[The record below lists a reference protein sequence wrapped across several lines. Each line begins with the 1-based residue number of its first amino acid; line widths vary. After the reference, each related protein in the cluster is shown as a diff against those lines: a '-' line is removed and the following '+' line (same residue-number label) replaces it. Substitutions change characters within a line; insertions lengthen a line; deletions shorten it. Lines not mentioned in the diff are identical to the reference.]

1 MEKQTTWAI
10 RLKMIMDYF
19 GLTQEAFANLLGIS
33 RQSVINILKEKHA
46 PQGSTLHRIEQFVVN
61 EINRKSKD
69 VKFNLHWL
77 YSGEGDMLVSAKE
90 KLIELY
96 QDYELLELP
105 MIDASAVAG
114 YSDNIG
120 QNLNKDV
127 TNKKYPIIKMS
138 NINYTNASILLIQ
151 GLSMYPTLKDGELV
165 IVTPI
170 PINRASGICAVSI
183 RGSDAASGM
192 FTVKRVIKNRDNVL
206 TLSADRDKEE
216 IDVQYSDILAIWQ
229 IGDTVF
235 APRRD

>member
-1 MEKQTTWAI
+1 
-10 RLKMIMDYF
+10 
-19 GLTQEAFANLLGIS
+19 
-33 RQSVINILKEKHA
+33 
-46 PQGSTLHRIEQFVVN
+46 
-61 EINRKSKD
+61 
-69 VKFNLHWL
+69 
-77 YSGEGDMLVSAKE
+77 MLVSAKE